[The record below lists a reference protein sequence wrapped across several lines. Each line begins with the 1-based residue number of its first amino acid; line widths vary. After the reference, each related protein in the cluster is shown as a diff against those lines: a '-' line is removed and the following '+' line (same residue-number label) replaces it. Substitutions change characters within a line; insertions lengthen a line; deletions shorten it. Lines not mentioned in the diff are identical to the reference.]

1 MAGGLCVVAT
11 SSSAGKSIITAL
23 LAYHF
28 RRLGYRVAPFKPQ
41 NMSLNSYPAVEGG
54 EIAFAQAMQA
64 LAAGCMPSVRMNPV
78 LLKPLGGLVEVVVAG
93 RSLGVMSF
101 HDYWFRVRGY
111 VRRVVRECFEE
122 LSREYDLI
130 LIEGAGCAAEPN
142 FIDGDVANLWL
153 PSLYGVPAVMVA
165 DVERGGAFASILG
178 SLSIMPKKQRVL
190 VKGFIINKFRGSID
204 VLKPALEWLE
214 RRTGR
219 RVLGVVPYDESMKLW
234 PEDSMELES
243 FGDGGVDVAVIAY
256 PTISN
261 FNDLEPLKLEGDVS
275 VRIVRRPESLG
286 RPHIIVLPGA
296 RNVFRALEW
305 IKKHGFDEKIRRLAG
320 ESFILGVCGGH
331 QILGRRVSD
340 PHGMEA
346 GAPAHA
352 EALGLM
358 DYTIVYGF
366 EKITSITKA
375 QATPNNYLVNDH
387 QMVTGYEIHR
397 GKTIYGGSKPA
408 FLVVERSGRQC
419 IDHDGS
425 VDEHILTTM
434 MHDLLWNDP
443 VRCSLLKTACKLAG
457 CNVSCR
463 ESGGLE
469 KAVLE
474 RVEKAYS
481 VFREFVDLD
490 YIEKLVLGE

>member
-1 MAGGLCVVAT
+1 MIGGLCVIAT

-64 LAAGCMPSVRMNPV
+64 LASGCKPSVYMNPI
-78 LLKPLGGLVEVVVAG
+78 LLKPMSGLVEVIVLG

-101 HDYWFRVRGY
+101 EDYWFRVRSY
-111 VRRVVRECFEE
+111 LKRVVRSCFEK

-130 LIEGAGCAAEPN
+130 IMEGAGCVAEPN
-142 FIDGDVANLWL
+142 FIDGDIANLWL
-153 PSLYGVPAVMVA
+153 PSIYDVPAVMVA
-165 DVERGGAFASILG
+165 DIERGGAFASIIG

-190 VKGFIINKFRGSID
+190 VKGFIINKFRGSRGI
-204 VLKPALEWLE
+204 LKPALEWIE
-214 RRTGR
+214 RKTGR
-219 RVLGVVPYDESMKLW
+219 RVVGVIPYNEALKLW

-261 FNDLEPLKLEGDVS
+261 FNDLEPLKLEDSVT

-286 RPHIIVLPGA
+286 KPNLIILPGA
-296 RNVFRALEW
+296 RSVFKALEW
-305 IKKHGFDEKIRRLAG
+305 IRRTGLDEKIRKLAG
-320 ESFILGVCGGH
+320 ESLILGICGGH
-331 QILGRRVSD
+331 QILGKRISD

-346 GAPAHA
+346 GSPAHA

-358 DYTIVYGF
+358 DYMVVYGI
-366 EKITSITKA
+366 EKITSLTKA
-375 QATPNNYLVNDH
+375 KATPSNNLVDRDSF
-387 QMVTGYEIHR
+387 VSGYEIHR

-425 VDEHILTTM
+425 VDDYVITTM
-434 MHDLLWNDP
+434 IHDLLWNDN
-443 VRCSLLKTACKLAG
+443 VRCSLLKAVCKLAG
-457 CNVSCR
+457 CSVSCR
-463 ESGGLE
+463 ESSGLE
-469 KAVLE
+469 KVVLD
-474 RVEKAYS
+474 RVEKAYR
-481 VFREFVDLD
+481 VFRSSVDLD
-490 YIEKLVLGE
+490 YIEKLVLES